1 MKLREDLTI
10 RSIAGES
17 VIIMPHE
24 DTADFTS
31 LINLNSTARAIWD
44 NFAGKDFEKAD
55 IVKFLLDTYE
65 IEEEIAVK
73 DTDVFVN
80 QLMQINALE
89 C

>member
-1 MKLREDLTI
+1 MKLRDDLVI

-44 NFAGKDFEKAD
+44 NFAAQPFEKAD
-55 IVKFLLDTYE
+55 IVRFLLDTYE
-65 IEEEIAVK
+65 IDEETAVK

-80 QLMQINALE
+80 QLMQIGALE